1 MNKSVYLDSEIV
13 VIGLGYVGFPL
24 ATKLSSVFK
33 VIGFDI
39 SSNRINELKEGKDL
53 TREISIEKFKKIKNL
68 RLTSNPEDIFKK
80 NIYIVTVPTPLKKN
94 NVPDLSFL
102 KEACRLVGKNINKYG
117 IAIFESTVY
126 PGVTE
131 KICGSIIE
139 EESNLKLNKG
149 FFLGYSPERIN
160 PGDKKHTI
168 EKITKV
174 VSGSNKE
181 ITKIIGKIYES
192 IIHKGVHYAQSIKI
206 AEMAKAIENAQR
218 DINIAFVN
226 EVAMLCQHLDIS
238 VYDVLE
244 AACTK
249 WNFLPFQPGL
259 VGGHCIGVD
268 PYYLAHLAKG
278 LGYDTKLILA
288 GRHLNDEMTDLIF
301 SIIKKDIS
309 LKDRILQIGVTF
321 KENVPDIRNSKAA
334 ELANFFIN
342 SGYNLDL
349 YDPVAQQEE
358 VLKIYGLKLTKPV
371 GHYDYIIFAVPH
383 EPLVSNFNQEISKYY
398 KNTSI
403 IFDIKGVL
411 KNKTLKKNI
420 IYKSL

>member
-1 MNKSVYLDSEIV
+1 MNKSVYLESEIV

-24 ATKLSSVFK
+24 AIKLSSVFK

-39 SSNRINELKEGKDL
+39 SSNRINELKEGIDL
-53 TREISIEKFKKIKNL
+53 TREISKEKFKKIKNL
-68 RLTSNPEDIFKK
+68 KLTSTPEDIFKK
-80 NIYIVTVPTPLKKN
+80 NIYIITVPTPLKKN

-174 VSGSNKE
+174 VAGSNKE

-218 DINIAFVN
+218 DINIAFIN

-249 WNFLPFQPGL
+249 WNFLPFKPGL

-268 PYYLAHLAKG
+268 PYYLTFKAQK
-278 LGYDTKLILA
+278 LGYKSKIILA
-288 GRHLNDEMTDLIF
+288 GRKL
-301 SIIKKDIS
+301 
-309 LKDRILQIGVTF
+309 
-321 KENVPDIRNSKAA
+321 NSKMGQFVVKK
-334 ELANFFIN
+334 LIN
-342 SGYNLDL
+342 
-349 YDPVAQQEE
+349 
-358 VLKIYGLKLTKPV
+358 KMK
-371 GHYDYIIFAVPH
+371 
-383 EPLVSNFNQEISKYY
+383 
-398 KNTSI
+398 
-403 IFDIKGVL
+403 
-411 KNKTLKKNI
+411 LKKIKLLNSKI
-420 IYKSL
+420 

>member
-1 MNKSVYLDSEIV
+1 MKKSFYLDSEIV

-24 ATKLSSVFK
+24 AIKLSSVFK

-53 TREISIEKFKKIKNL
+53 TREISIEKLKKIKNL
-68 RLTSNPEDIFKK
+68 RLTSTPKDIFKK
-80 NIYIVTVPTPLKKN
+80 NIYIITVPTPLKKN

-102 KEACRLVGKNINKYG
+102 EKACRIVGKSINKYG

-168 EKITKV
+168 EKIIKV

-192 IIHKGVHYAQSIKI
+192 IIHKGVYYAQSIKI

-288 GRHLNDEMTDLIF
+288 GRHLNDEMTNLMF

-321 KENVPDIRNSKAA
+321 KENVSDIRNSQAA
-334 ELANFFIN
+334 ELANFFTN

-349 YDPVAQQEE
+349 
-358 VLKIYGLKLTKPV
+358 
-371 GHYDYIIFAVPH
+371 
-383 EPLVSNFNQEISKYY
+383 
-398 KNTSI
+398 
-403 IFDIKGVL
+403 
-411 KNKTLKKNI
+411 
-420 IYKSL
+420 